1 MASAG
6 ANARGR
12 LKITL
17 ALTATY
23 MLAEIVG
30 GLWTGSLALLADAA
44 HMGTDVGGLAL
55 ALFAIWIGQ
64 RPVSAEKTFG
74 YYRAEI
80 LAALTNGVVLFGV
93 AFYILYEAYQRF
105 RAPVAIESGGMLAVA
120 AVGLA
125 VNLVGIF
132 LLKAGSKDSLNIKG
146 AYFEVLSDLLSS
158 VGVIVA
164 AGLIALTGRAWIDPL
179 FSVLIGFFILPR
191 TWVLMK
197 EAIDILL
204 EGTPKELTLGEIE
217 AQMRRVPGVLSVHEL
232 HVWTITSGRFAAS
245 AHLRVAPGADEQAT
259 LRALDSLLR
268 ARDGFEHITFQIE
281 KGTLDEPRT
290 DGNAQGGD
298 A

>member
-1 MASAG
+1 MSSAS

-12 LKITL
+12 LQVTL

-23 MLAEIVG
+23 MVAEIVG

-80 LAALTNGVVLFGV
+80 LAALANGAALFGI
-93 AFYILYEAYQRF
+93 AFYILYEAYVRF
-105 RAPVAIESGGMLAVA
+105 SAPIEIASGGMLAVA
-120 AVGLA
+120 VVGLA
-125 VNLVGIF
+125 VNLVGIV
-132 LLKAGSKDSLNIKG
+132 LLKTGSKDSLNVKG

-164 AGLIALTGRAWIDPL
+164 AALIWLTGRTWIDPL
-179 FSVLIGFFILPR
+179 FSVLIGLFILPR
-191 TWVLMK
+191 TWALLK

-204 EGTPKELTLGEIE
+204 EATPKEFSLAELE
-217 AQMRRVPGVLSVHEL
+217 AQMRQVPGVISVHEL

-245 AHLRVAPGADEQAT
+245 AHVRILPDADEQAS
-259 LRALDSLLR
+259 LRALNTLLR
-268 ARDGFEHITFQIE
+268 ERDGFEHVTLQIE
-281 KGTLDEPRT
+281 KGALNEP
-290 DGNAQGGD
+290 QPQS
-298 A
+298 

>member
-23 MLAEIVG
+23 MVAEIVG

-64 RPVSAEKTFG
+64 RPVSVEKTFG

-80 LAALTNGVVLFGV
+80 LAALANGVALFGV
-93 AFYILYEAYQRF
+93 AFYILFEAYQRF
-105 RAPVAIESGGMLAVA
+105 RAPVEIASGGMLAVA

-125 VNLVGIF
+125 VNLIGIF
-132 LLKAGSKDSLNIKG
+132 LLKAGSKDNLNVKG

-164 AGLIALTGRAWIDPL
+164 AGLIALTGRTWIDPL

-191 TWVLMK
+191 TWTLMK

-204 EGTPKELTLGEIE
+204 EGTPKELTLSEIE

-245 AHLRVAPGADEQAT
+245 AHVRVAPDADEQAT
-259 LRALDSLLR
+259 LRELNSLLR
-268 ARDGFEHITFQIE
+268 ARDGFEHITLQME
-281 KGTLDEPRT
+281 KGTLDEPRA
-290 DGNAQGGD
+290 DVDAQGG
-298 A
+298 AA

>member
-1 MASAG
+1 MSSAG

-12 LKITL
+12 LKMTL
-17 ALTATY
+17 AITATY
-23 MLAEIVG
+23 MVAEIVG

-44 HMGTDVGGLAL
+44 HMGTDVGGLSL

-80 LAALTNGVVLFGV
+80 LAALANGAALFGI
-93 AFYILYEAYQRF
+93 AFYILFEAYQRF
-105 RAPVAIESGGMLAVA
+105 RAPVEIASGGMLVVAVI
-120 AVGLA
+120 GLT
-125 VNLVGIF
+125 VNVVGIF
-132 LLKAGSKDSLNIKG
+132 LLKAGAKDSLNVKG

-164 AGLIALTGRAWIDPL
+164 AGLIWFTGRTWIDPL

-191 TWVLMK
+191 TWVLLK

-204 EGTPKELTLGEIE
+204 EATPKEFSLAELE
-217 AQMRRVPGVLSVHEL
+217 AQMRRVPGVVSVHEL

-245 AHLRVAPGADEQAT
+245 AHVRVQPDADEQAT
-259 LRALDSLLR
+259 LRALNTLLR
-268 ARDGFEHITFQIE
+268 ERDGFEHVTLQME
-281 KGTLDEPRT
+281 KGVLNEP
-290 DGNAQGGD
+290 QPQP
-298 A
+298 